1 MGFDEISRRRADL
14 SRPAPIHRPA
24 TLQCNE
30 LIEAVPNRNILVV
43 GDVMLDEYLWGS
55 VHRMS
60 PEAPVPIVAIERQ
73 SYALG
78 GAGNVAANLASLGSR
93 VWLVGAAG
101 IDLQAAQLA
110 ELLTLTPNIS
120 PYLYPCQDR
129 PTTIKTRIIAHG
141 QQLLRADREERH
153 PISAGAEEHIISWI
167 QEQLP
172 NLHACVLSDY
182 AKGMLTET
190 LIHSVITLCQQA
202 NVPVIVDPKG
212 HRYSRY
218 QGATIVTPNLAEAHL
233 AVEMEEEQLTLEEV
247 ADRLLGEIRAGALLI
262 TQGPKGMSLFRPDN
276 RALHIPAEARIIYD
290 VTGAGDT
297 VVAVLALLL
306 AIDMDMETAARLANY
321 AAGIVVGKVGTA
333 SVSLEELCTGLG
345 RLK

>member
-1 MGFDEISRRRADL
+1 MRVEELTEAISG
-14 SRPAPIHRPA
+14 
-24 TLQCNE
+24 
-30 LIEAVPNRNILVV
+30 RNILVV
-43 GDVMLDEYLWGS
+43 GDVMLDEYLWGD

-60 PEAPVPIVAIERQ
+60 PEAPVPIVAVERQ
-73 SYALG
+73 SHALG

-93 VWLVGAAG
+93 VWLVGAVG
-101 IDLQAAQLA
+101 NDLQAAQIA
-110 ELLTLTPNIS
+110 ELLTLTPSIS
-120 PYLYPCQDR
+120 PYLYPCHDR

-153 PISAGAEEHIISWI
+153 SIPREAEAHILSWI

-172 NLHACVLSDY
+172 GLHACVLSDY
-182 AKGMLTET
+182 AKGMLTEH
-190 LIHSVITLCQQA
+190 LISSVITLCKQA
-202 NVPVIVDPKG
+202 RIPVIVDPKG

-218 QGATIVTPNLAEAHL
+218 RGATVVTPNLAEAHL
-233 AVEMEEEQLTLEEV
+233 AVETEDEHLTLKEV
-247 ADRLLGEIRAGALLI
+247 ADRLLGEIRDGALLI
-262 TQGPKGMSLFRPDN
+262 TQGPKGMSLFRHGTA
-276 RALHIPAEARIIYD
+276 ALHIPAEARIIYD

-306 AIDMDMETAARLANY
+306 ALDMDMETAARLANY

-333 SVSLEELCTGLG
+333 SVSLEELCTGLD